1 MLYHVDAAEVSS
13 AAGRAAASAET
24 IRGEVASLIAHLEAL
39 QGTWQGGAAQ
49 AFTGMLAQWRAAQ
62 AQLELA
68 LDGMSTG
75 LAQAASQYDAAEQ
88 SAARFFAR

>member
-24 IRGEVASLIAHLEAL
+24 IRGEVASLIAHLESL

-49 AFTGMLAQWRAAQ
+49 AFTGMLTQWRSAQ

-75 LAQAASQYDAAEQ
+75 LSQAASQYDAAEQ
-88 SAARFFAR
+88 SAARLFAR

>member
-1 MLYHVDAAEVSS
+1 MLYHVDAAEVST

-24 IRGEVASLIAHLEAL
+24 IRAEVASLIAHLEGL
-39 QGTWQGGAAQ
+39 RGSWQGGAAV
-49 AFTGMLAQWRAAQ
+49 AFSGMLLQWRTAQ

-68 LDGMSTG
+68 LDGMGTG

-88 SAARFFAR
+88 SAARLFAR

>member
-24 IRGEVASLIAHLEAL
+24 IRSEVASLIAHLEGL

-49 AFTGMLAQWRAAQ
+49 AFSGMLAQWRSAQ

-68 LDGMSTG
+68 LNGMSTG
-75 LAQAASQYDAAEQ
+75 LSQAANQYDAAEQ
-88 SAARFFAR
+88 SAARLFAR

>member
-1 MLYHVDAAEVSS
+1 MLYHVDAAEVSM

-24 IRGEVASLIAHLEAL
+24 IRAEVAGLIAHLEGL
-39 QGTWQGGAAQ
+39 RGSWQGGAAV
-49 AFTGMLAQWRAAQ
+49 AFSAMLMQWRTAQ

-68 LDGMSTG
+68 LDGMGTG

-88 SAARFFAR
+88 SAARLFGH